1 MKNVFLDTNVLL
13 EILCNRRYYKTC
25 EQILMRGKNGYINLF
40 ASFLTF
46 ANMAYVLQ
54 REKIN
59 REDIYKAERMMEAM
73 MTVLPMDG
81 DQLRA
86 ALRNEV
92 KDFED
97 MLQYQSALAGHCDC
111 IVTINTNDF
120 VEFSSLP
127 VYSPEGL
134 LDLLDEESVTS

>member
-13 EILCNRRYYKTC
+13 EILCNRRYYKSC

-54 REKIN
+54 RKKIN

-97 MLQYQSALAGHCDC
+97 MLQYQSALAGQCDC

-134 LDLLDEESVTS
+134 LDLLDEESV

>member
-13 EILCNRRYYKTC
+13 EILCNRRYYKSC

-97 MLQYQSALAGHCDC
+97 MLQYQSALAGQCDC

-134 LDLLDEESVTS
+134 LDLLDEESV

>member
-1 MKNVFLDTNVLL
+1 MKHVFLDTNILL
-13 EILCNRRYYKTC
+13 EVILERKEKDVCN
-25 EQILMRGKNGYINLF
+25 QIMQAGRDGEVTLF
-40 ASFLTF
+40 ASYLTF
-46 ANMAYVLQ
+46 ANMAYILKKKKVP
-54 REKIN
+54 REQV
-59 REDIYKAERMMEAM
+59 YHAERIMEKLLK
-73 MTVLPMDG
+73 VLPMDG

-97 MLQYQSALAGHCDC
+97 MLQYQSAIAGQCDC

-134 LDLLDEESVTS
+134 LDLLDEESV

>member
-13 EILCNRRYYKTC
+13 EVLCNRKHCKSC

-54 REKIN
+54 REKTSRN
-59 REDIYKAERMMEAM
+59 AIYKAERMMEAM

-81 DQLRA
+81 DQLRT
-86 ALRNEV
+86 ALRTEV

-97 MLQYQSALAGHCDC
+97 MLQYQSALAGQCDC

-120 VEFSSLP
+120 IEFSSLP
-127 VYSPEGL
+127 IYSPEEL
-134 LDLLDEESVTS
+134 LDLLDEESLAN

>member
-13 EILCNRRYYKTC
+13 EILCNRRYYKSC

-97 MLQYQSALAGHCDC
+97 MLQYQSALAGQCDC

-134 LDLLDEESVTS
+134 LDLLDEESI